1 MLVVYPIVYRVSAPS
16 QVVQDFSHQ
25 QLTVCH
31 EVLVAR
37 NFVPAVASAIKTLDK
52 ARDSN
57 GLSLGGGG
65 ICFVS
70 RVVVGGEAYA
80 KRQTVVT

>member
-1 MLVVYPIVYRVSAPS
+1 M
-16 QVVQDFSHQ
+16 VQDFSHQ

-52 ARDSN
+52 ARDSM
-57 GLSLGGGG
+57 GLSLGGDLFRFTCCRWGG
-65 ICFVS
+65 SICK
-70 RVVVGGEAYA
+70 AA
-80 KRQTVVT
+80 D